1 MAGKYISENTFLP
14 ETKYVQNIDNS
25 CLWRVNKNAQNHR
38 NNTLNRLQ
46 RRMS

>member
-25 CLWRVNKNAQNHR
+25 CLRRVNKNAQNHR
-38 NNTLNRLQ
+38 NNTLNRSK